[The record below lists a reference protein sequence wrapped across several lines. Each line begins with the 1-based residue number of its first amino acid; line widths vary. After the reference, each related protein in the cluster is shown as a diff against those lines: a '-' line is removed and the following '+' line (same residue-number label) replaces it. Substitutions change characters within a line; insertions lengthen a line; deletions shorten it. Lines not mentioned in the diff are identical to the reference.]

1 MARGSI
7 SACDTSANFSASYQ
21 ARRTGFMY
29 KEVYVPVDNSDYSNQ
44 ACVIGVDVAR
54 HFGGRVAGC
63 HAYAA
68 KMHDVRFRQMESGL
82 PEEFRDEDEMKRQ
95 RKIHDQ
101 LITKGLEIIT
111 DSYIDVL
118 EPLCEKYDVELVRR
132 SLEGKNFKVI
142 VEDVNSGDYDLVVM
156 GAMGMAAVKDT
167 VLGTVTERVVRRL
180 EKADTLIVKDL
191 DRDPFEH
198 IVVAVD
204 GSAKSLGGLKRA
216 IELAREFDGTVE
228 GISVF
233 DPYFHYAMFHS
244 IAGVLSTKAQKVFR
258 FKEQEKLH
266 EEIIDSGL
274 AKIYTAH
281 LEVAKKIAE
290 DEGVELKTTLLA
302 GKPFEQTF
310 KYVKE
315 VNPTLVVMGR
325 IGYHSDEEM
334 DIGGNT
340 ENMMRYLPTNV
351 LVGNYEYQA
360 PDLYTAE
367 EHMTW
372 TKEAL
377 ERMDRV
383 PGFVVGM
390 ATGAILRYAIEKG
403 YTVITASVID
413 EVIMSILPPGAMES
427 MRAIGDQMRAAEAQ
441 GEDKPIDSLF
451 KDFDE
456 RTADKANGTAN
467 GNGNGH
473 VTKEEIF
480 EAGAGGFGKSED
492 QGDVE
497 GVSTDVQEEI
507 KRVAQ
512 GRDRFECDVCRYV
525 AKGKPARCPVCGS
538 GPTHFHPVDA
548 EIATAGVN
556 EALNISEV
564 YDGRELHWTED
575 AKTFLDA
582 LEEWQEK
589 RRVRARVEKSALKK
603 GYTTIT
609 REYAEQQYRE
619 ETGREAPIVET
630 VEAPKAGGCPVSTAK
645 MKVQETTGGTCAID
659 HSAFQKVGAKVPE
672 GGSKE
677 FTWTD
682 DAISRLERAPKGFM
696 RNISRN
702 MTEKLAR
709 ERGVHH
715 IDLALV
721 EDSLTGSRT
730 TMEDVITGKV
740 SIADLARETGQSIEA
755 ENGEAPH
762 PPLTVTMVCTVC
774 NEEMEG
780 IQPPD
785 ECPVC
790 GAPGEDFVAREL

>member
-1 MARGSI
+1 
-7 SACDTSANFSASYQ
+7 
-21 ARRTGFMY
+21 MY

-54 HFGGRVAGC
+54 KFGGRVAGC

-142 VEDVNSGDYDLVVM
+142 VEDVNSGDYDLVVI

-191 DRDPFEH
+191 DRSPFEH

-216 IELAREFDGTVE
+216 IDLAREFGGTVE
-228 GISVF
+228 AISVF

-315 VNPTLVVMGR
+315 VNPTMVVMGR

-340 ENMMRYLPTNV
+340 ENMMRFLPTNV
-351 LVGNYEYQA
+351 LITNFEYQA

-367 EHMTW
+367 QHMTW

-390 ATGAILRYAIEKG
+390 ATGAVIRYAIEKG
-403 YTVITASVID
+403 YTVITTGVID
-413 EVIMSILPPGAMES
+413 EVIKNILPPGAMES
-427 MRAIGDQMRAAEAQ
+427 MRAIGDQIRAAEAM
-441 GEDKPIDSLF
+441 GEDQPIDSLF

-456 RTADKANGTAN
+456 RTKEANGHENGSAN
-467 GNGNGH
+467 GADQAA
-473 VTKEEIF
+473 KEEIF
-480 EAGAGGFGKSED
+480 EAGRGGFGKSED
-492 QGDVE
+492 QGDIE
-497 GVSTDVQEEI
+497 GVSADVQEEI
-507 KRVAQ
+507 RRSAQ
-512 GRDRFECDVCRYV
+512 GQDRFECDICRYV

-538 GPTHFHPVDA
+538 DPTHFHAVNA
-548 EIATAGVN
+548 GIATAD
-556 EALNISEV
+556 EAEGDLNLSEV
-564 YDGRELHWTED
+564 YDGRELHWTDD
-575 AKTFLDA
+575 AREFLDS

-609 REYAEQQYRE
+609 REYVEQQYRE
-619 ETGREAPIVET
+619 ETGREAPEV
-630 VEAPKAGGCPVSTAK
+630 KGGGCPVSHAK
-645 MKVQETTGGTCAID
+645 QEVEKTSGGECPID
-659 HSAFQKVGAKVPE
+659 HSAFKQAGAMVPE

-677 FTWTD
+677 FTWTG
-682 DAISRLERAPKGFM
+682 DAIERLNRAPRGFM

-709 ERGVHH
+709 ERGTAH

-721 EDSLTGSRT
+721 EDSLAGARD
-730 TMEDVITGKV
+730 TMEDVITGRI
-740 SIADLARETGQSIEA
+740 SISDLARDTGEKIEA
-755 ENGEAPH
+755 ENGEVPH
-762 PPLTVTMVCTVC
+762 PPMSVTMVCTVC
-774 NEEMEG
+774 GEELQG
-780 IQPPD
+780 VAPPD

-790 GAPGEDFVAREL
+790 GAPPEDFEAR

>member
-1 MARGSI
+1 
-7 SACDTSANFSASYQ
+7 
-21 ARRTGFMY
+21 MY
-29 KEVYVPVDNSDYSNQ
+29 KEIYVPVDNSDYSNQ
-44 ACVIGVDVAR
+44 ACVIGVDIAR
-54 HFGGRVAGC
+54 QFGGRVAGC

-95 RKIHDQ
+95 RRIHDQ

-142 VEDVNSGDYDLVVM
+142 VEDVNEGPYDLVVI

-167 VLGTVTERVVRRL
+167 ILGTVTERVVRRL
-180 EKADTLIVKDL
+180 KRADTLIVKDL
-191 DRDPFEH
+191 DRHPFEH

-216 IELAREFDGTVE
+216 IDLAREFGGTVE
-228 GISVF
+228 AISVF

-281 LEVAKKIAE
+281 LEVAKKIAA

-302 GKPFEQTF
+302 GKPFEQTY

-315 VNPTLVVMGR
+315 VNPTCVVMGR
-325 IGYHSDEEM
+325 IGYHSDDEM

-340 ENMMRYLPTNV
+340 ENMMRFLPTNV

-456 RTADKANGTAN
+456 RTADKVNGNGAN
-467 GNGNGH
+467 GNGKSNGN

-492 QGDVE
+492 QGDVA
-497 GVSTDVQEEI
+497 GVSAEVQEEI

-556 EALNISEV
+556 EALNVSEV
-564 YDGRELHWTED
+564 YDGRELRWTDD

-619 ETGREAPIVET
+619 ETGREAPVVET
-630 VEAPKAGGCPVSTAK
+630 AEAPKAGGCPVSTAK
-645 MKVQETTGGTCAID
+645 MKVQETTGGACPID

-677 FTWTD
+677 FAWTD
-682 DAISRLERAPKGFM
+682 DAITRLERAPKGFM

-709 ERGVHH
+709 ERGVRH

-721 EDSLTGSRT
+721 EDSLTGART

-740 SIADLARETGQSIEA
+740 SIADLARETGQKIEA

-762 PPLTVTMVCTVC
+762 PPLTVTMVCTTC
-774 NEEMEG
+774 GEELQG
-780 IQPPD
+780 VQPPE

-790 GAPGEDFVAREL
+790 GAPGEDFEAKEL

>member
-1 MARGSI
+1 
-7 SACDTSANFSASYQ
+7 
-21 ARRTGFMY
+21 MY

-54 HFGGRVAGC
+54 QFGGRVAGC

-142 VEDVNSGDYDLVVM
+142 VEDVNENDFDLVVI

-180 EKADTLIVKDL
+180 TKADTLIVKDL
-191 DRDPFEH
+191 DRSPFEH

-216 IELAREFDGTVE
+216 IELAREFGGTVE
-228 GISVF
+228 AISVF

-244 IAGVLSTKAQKVFR
+244 IAGVLSSKAQKVFR

-281 LEVAKKIAE
+281 LEIAKKIAA
-290 DEGVELKTTLLA
+290 DEGVDLKTTLLA
-302 GKPFEQTF
+302 GKPFEQTL
-310 KYVKE
+310 KYVNE

-325 IGYHSDEEM
+325 IGYHSDDEM

-377 ERMDRV
+377 ERMDRI

-403 YTVITASVID
+403 YTVITAGVID
-413 EVIMSILPPGAMES
+413 EVIKSILPPGAMES
-427 MRAIGDQMRAAEAQ
+427 MRAIGDQMREAEAM

-456 RTADKANGTAN
+456 RTADKANGANGNGANGAANSKTN

-492 QGDVE
+492 QGDIE
-497 GVSTDVQEEI
+497 GVSADVQDEI
-507 KRVAQ
+507 RRVAQ
-512 GRDRFECDVCRYV
+512 GHDRFECDVCRYV

-538 GPTHFHPVDA
+538 GPTHFHAVDA
-548 EIATAGVN
+548 GITQADASEGD
-556 EALNISEV
+556 LNLAQV
-564 YDGRELHWTED
+564 YDGRELHWTDD
-575 AKTFLDA
+575 AKALLDS

-609 REYAEQQYRE
+609 REYVEQQYRE
-619 ETGREAPIVET
+619 ETGREAPE
-630 VEAPKAGGCPVSTAK
+630 VEAPKAGGCPVSHAK
-645 MKVQETTGGTCAID
+645 QQVQETTGGKCPID
-659 HSAFQKVGAKVPE
+659 HGAFQKAGGLVPE
-672 GGSKE
+672 GGSRE
-677 FTWTD
+677 FAWTE
-682 DAISRLERAPKGFM
+682 DAIGRLERAPKGFM

-709 ERGVHH
+709 ERGVTR
-715 IDLALV
+715 IDLPLV
-721 EDSLTGSRT
+721 EDSLSGART

-740 SIADLARETGQSIEA
+740 SIADLARDTGEKIEA
-755 ENGEAPH
+755 EDGKVPH
-762 PPLTVTMVCTVC
+762 PPMTVTMVCAVC
-774 NEEMEG
+774 GEEMEG
-780 IQPPD
+780 IQPPE

-790 GAPGEDFVAREL
+790 GAPGEDFEVKEL

>member
-1 MARGSI
+1 
-7 SACDTSANFSASYQ
+7 
-21 ARRTGFMY
+21 MY

-44 ACVIGVDVAR
+44 ACVIGVDIAR
-54 HFGGRVAGC
+54 QFGGRVAGC

-142 VEDVNSGDYDLVVM
+142 VEDVNENDFDLVVI

-180 EKADTLIVKDL
+180 TKADTLIVKDL
-191 DRDPFEH
+191 DRSPFEH

-216 IELAREFDGTVE
+216 IELAREFGGEVE
-228 GISVF
+228 AISVF

-244 IAGVLSTKAQKVFR
+244 IAGVLSSKAQKVFR

-281 LEVAKKIAE
+281 LEIAKKIAA

-302 GKPFEQTF
+302 GKPFEQTL
-310 KYVKE
+310 KYVNE

-325 IGYHSDEEM
+325 IGYHSDDEM

-340 ENMMRYLPTNV
+340 ENMMRYLPANV
-351 LVGNYEYQA
+351 LITNYEYQA
-360 PDLYTAE
+360 PDILTAE

-377 ERMDRV
+377 ERLDRI

-390 ATGAILRYAIEKG
+390 ATGAIIRYAIERG
-403 YTVITASVID
+403 YTVITTGVID
-413 EVIMSILPPGAMES
+413 EVIKNILPPGAMES
-427 MRAIGDQMRAAEAQ
+427 MRAIGDQMRAAEAM

-456 RTADKANGTAN
+456 RTADKAKAN
-467 GNGNGH
+467 GNSSANGKANGDGNGH

-480 EAGAGGFGKSED
+480 EAGRGGFGKSED

-497 GVSTDVQEEI
+497 GVSAEVQEEI
-507 KRVAQ
+507 RRSAQ
-512 GRDRFECDVCRYV
+512 GKDRFECDVCRYV

-538 GPTHFHPVDA
+538 GPTHFYPVDA
-548 EIATAGVN
+548 EIATTNADEN
-556 EALNISEV
+556 LNLSEV
-564 YDGRELHWTED
+564 YDGRELHWTDE
-575 AKTFLDA
+575 AKALLES

-589 RRVRARVEKSALKK
+589 RRVKARVEKSALKK

-609 REYAEQQYRE
+609 REYVEQQYRE
-619 ETGREAPIVET
+619 ETGRKAPEV
-630 VEAPKAGGCPVSTAK
+630 KSGGCPVSHAK
-645 MKVQETTGGTCAID
+645 QQVQETTGGKCPID
-659 HSAFQKVGAKVPE
+659 HSSFQKAGNLVPE

-677 FTWTD
+677 FTWTEE
-682 DAISRLERAPKGFM
+682 AIERLERAPKGFM

-709 ERGVHH
+709 ERGVTH
-715 IDLALV
+715 IDLPLV
-721 EDSLTGSRT
+721 EDSLSGARN

-740 SIADLARETGQSIEA
+740 SIADLARDTGEKIEP
-755 ENGEAPH
+755 ENGEVPH
-762 PPLTVTMVCTVC
+762 PPMTVTMVCTVC
-774 NEEMEG
+774 NEEMQG

-790 GAPGEDFVAREL
+790 GAPGEDFEAREL

>member
-1 MARGSI
+1 
-7 SACDTSANFSASYQ
+7 
-21 ARRTGFMY
+21 MY

-44 ACVIGVDVAR
+44 ACVIGVDIAR

-142 VEDVNSGDYDLVVM
+142 VEDVNENDFDLVVI

-180 EKADTLIVKDL
+180 TKADTLIVKDL
-191 DRDPFEH
+191 DRSPFEH

-216 IELAREFDGTVE
+216 IELAREFGGTVE
-228 GISVF
+228 AISVF

-244 IAGVLSTKAQKVFR
+244 IAGVLSSKAQKVFR

-281 LEVAKKIAE
+281 LEIAKKIAA
-290 DEGVELKTTLLA
+290 DEGVDLKTTLLA
-302 GKPFEQTF
+302 GKPFEQTL
-310 KYVKE
+310 KYVNE

-403 YTVITASVID
+403 YTVITAGVID

-427 MRAIGDQMRAAEAQ
+427 MRAIGDQMREAEAM

-456 RTADKANGTAN
+456 RTADKANANGANGNGANGKANGKAN
-467 GNGNGH
+467 GNGNGN

-480 EAGAGGFGKSED
+480 EAGAGGFGQSED

-497 GVSTDVQEEI
+497 GVSAEVQDEI
-507 KRVAQ
+507 RRAAQ

-525 AKGKPARCPVCGS
+525 AKGKPARCPVCAS

-548 EIATAGVN
+548 EITQADASEGD
-556 EALNISEV
+556 LNLSEV
-564 YDGRELHWTED
+564 YDGRELHWTDE
-575 AKTFLDA
+575 AKTFLEG
-582 LEEWQEK
+582 LEEWQEQ

-609 REYAEQQYRE
+609 REYVEQQYRE
-619 ETGREAPIVET
+619 ETGREAPEV
-630 VEAPKAGGCPVSTAK
+630 KSGGCPVSQAK
-645 MKVQETTGGTCAID
+645 QQVEKTTGGKCPID
-659 HSAFQKVGAKVPE
+659 HSSFHKASGLVPE

-677 FTWTD
+677 FTWTGE
-682 DAISRLERAPKGFM
+682 AIERLERAPKGFM

-709 ERGVHH
+709 ERGVSH
-715 IDLALV
+715 IDLPLV
-721 EDSLTGSRT
+721 EDSLSGART

-740 SIADLARETGQSIEA
+740 SIADLARDTGEKIEA
-755 ENGEAPH
+755 ENGEVPH
-762 PPLTVTMVCTVC
+762 PPMTVTMVCTVC
-774 NEEMEG
+774 REEMEG
-780 IQPPD
+780 IQPPE

-790 GAPGEDFVAREL
+790 GAPGEDFEAKEL

>member
-1 MARGSI
+1 
-7 SACDTSANFSASYQ
+7 
-21 ARRTGFMY
+21 MY

-54 HFGGRVAGC
+54 TFGGRVAGC

-142 VEDVNSGDYDLVVM
+142 VEDVNAGDYDLVVM

-180 EKADTLIVKDL
+180 TKADTLIVKDL
-191 DRDPFEH
+191 DRSPFEH

-216 IELAREFDGTVE
+216 IELAREFGGTVE
-228 GISVF
+228 AISVF

-281 LEVAKKIAE
+281 LEVAKQIAE

-315 VNPTLVVMGR
+315 VNPTMVVMGR
-325 IGYHSDEEM
+325 IGYHSDDEM
-334 DIGGNT
+334 DVGGNT

-351 LVGNYEYQA
+351 LITNFEYQA

-367 EHMTW
+367 QHMTW

-377 ERMDRV
+377 ERLDRI

-390 ATGAILRYAIEKG
+390 ATGAIIRYAIEKG
-403 YTVITASVID
+403 YTVITTGVID
-413 EVIMSILPPGAMES
+413 EVIKNILPPGAMES
-427 MRAIGDQMRAAEAQ
+427 MRAIGDQMRAAENM
-441 GEDKPIDSLF
+441 GEDAPIESLF

-456 RTADKANGTAN
+456 RTQGSNGAN
-467 GNGNGH
+467 GNGHKNGS
-473 VTKEEIF
+473 TNGDDAAAKEEIF
-480 EAGAGGFGKSED
+480 EAGRGGFGKSED

-497 GVSTDVQEEI
+497 GISEEVQEEI
-507 KRVAQ
+507 RRSAQ
-512 GRDRFECDVCRYV
+512 GLDRFECDVCRYV

-538 GPTHFHPVDA
+538 GPTHFHAVDR
-548 EIATAGVN
+548 EITQADASEGD
-556 EALNISEV
+556 LNLAQV
-564 YDGRELHWTED
+564 YDGRELHWTDD
-575 AKTFLDA
+575 AKAFLDS

-609 REYAEQQYRE
+609 REYVEQQYRE
-619 ETGREAPIVET
+619 ETGREAPEVSS
-630 VEAPKAGGCPVSTAK
+630 GGCPVSHARE
-645 MKVQETTGGTCAID
+645 KVEEASGGKCPID
-659 HSAFQKVGAKVPE
+659 HSAFQKAGELVPE

-677 FTWTD
+677 FTWTQE
-682 DAISRLERAPKGFM
+682 AIDRLERAPKGFM

-709 ERGVHH
+709 ERGTTH
-715 IDLALV
+715 IDLPLV
-721 EDSLTGSRT
+721 EDSLSGARD
-730 TMEDVITGKV
+730 TMEDVITGKI
-740 SIADLARETGQSIEA
+740 SIADLARDTGEKVEA
-755 ENGEAPH
+755 GESGEAPH
-762 PPLTVTMVCTVC
+762 PPMTVTMVCTVC
-774 NEEMEG
+774 GEELQG
-780 IQPPD
+780 VQPPD

-790 GAPGEDFVAREL
+790 GAPPEDFEVKEL

>member
-1 MARGSI
+1 
-7 SACDTSANFSASYQ
+7 
-21 ARRTGFMY
+21 MY
-29 KEVYVPVDNSDYSNQ
+29 REIYVPVDNSDYSNQ

-54 HFGGRVAGC
+54 QFGGRVAGC

-142 VEDVNSGDYDLVVM
+142 VEDVNANDFDLVVI

-180 EKADTLIVKDL
+180 ERADTLIVKDL
-191 DRDPFEH
+191 DRSPFEH

-216 IELAREFDGTVE
+216 IELAREFGGTVE
-228 GISVF
+228 AISVF

-281 LEVAKKIAE
+281 LEIAKKIAE

-302 GKPFEQTF
+302 GKPFEQTY
-310 KYVKE
+310 KYVNE
-315 VNPTLVVMGR
+315 VNPTMVVMGR
-325 IGYHSDEEM
+325 IGYHSDDEM

-340 ENMMRYLPTNV
+340 ENMMRFLPTNV
-351 LVGNYEYQA
+351 LITNYEYQA

-377 ERMDRV
+377 ERLDRI

-390 ATGAILRYAIEKG
+390 ATGAIVRYAIEKG
-403 YTVITASVID
+403 YTVITTGVID
-413 EVIMSILPPGAMES
+413 EVIKSILPPGAMES
-427 MRAIGDQMRAAEAQ
+427 MRAIGDQMRAAEAM

-456 RTADKANGTAN
+456 RTADKANGAN
-467 GNGNGH
+467 GNGTNGH
-473 VTKEEIF
+473 ENGSPNGANGSDAAMKQEIF
-480 EAGAGGFGKSED
+480 ESGRGGFGQSED
-492 QGDVE
+492 QGDIE
-497 GVSTDVQEEI
+497 GVSAEVQDEI
-507 KRVAQ
+507 RRAAQ
-512 GRDRFECDVCRYV
+512 GQDRFECDVCRYV

-538 GPTHFHPVDA
+538 GPTHFHAVDA
-548 EIATAGVN
+548 EIATTAGDEN
-556 EALNISEV
+556 LNLSEV
-564 YDGRELHWTED
+564 YDGRELHWTDE
-575 AKTFLDA
+575 ATALLDS

-589 RRVRARVEKSALKK
+589 RRVKARVEKSALKK

-609 REYAEQQYRE
+609 RDYVAQQYRE
-619 ETGREAPIVET
+619 ETGREAPEV
-630 VEAPKAGGCPVSTAK
+630 KSGGCPVSHAK
-645 MKVQETTGGTCAID
+645 EQVQETSGATCPID
-659 HSAFQKVGAKVPE
+659 HSAFQKAGAQVPE
-672 GGSKE
+672 GGSRE

-682 DAISRLERAPKGFM
+682 DAIERLNRAPKGFM

-709 ERGVHH
+709 ERGTTR

-721 EDSLTGSRT
+721 EDSLTGART

-740 SIADLARETGQSIEA
+740 SIADLARDTGEKIEA
-755 ENGEAPH
+755 EDGEAPH
-762 PPLTVTMVCTVC
+762 PPMTVTMVCTTC
-774 NEEMEG
+774 GEEMEG
-780 IQPPD
+780 VQPPE

-790 GAPGEDFVAREL
+790 GAPGEDFEQK

>member
-1 MARGSI
+1 
-7 SACDTSANFSASYQ
+7 
-21 ARRTGFMY
+21 MY

-44 ACVIGVDVAR
+44 ACVIGVDIAR
-54 HFGGRVAGC
+54 QFGGRVAGC

-142 VEDVNSGDYDLVVM
+142 VEDVNENDFDLVVI

-180 EKADTLIVKDL
+180 TKADTLIVKDL
-191 DRDPFEH
+191 DRSPFEH

-216 IELAREFDGTVE
+216 IELAREFGGTVE
-228 GISVF
+228 AISVF

-244 IAGVLSTKAQKVFR
+244 IAGVLSSKAQKVFR

-281 LEVAKKIAE
+281 LEIAKKIAA
-290 DEGVELKTTLLA
+290 DEGIELKTTLLA
-302 GKPFEQTF
+302 GKPFEQTM
-310 KYVKE
+310 KYVNE

-377 ERMDRV
+377 ERMDRI

-403 YTVITASVID
+403 YTVITAGVID

-427 MRAIGDQMRAAEAQ
+427 MRAIGDQMREAEAM

-456 RTADKANGTAN
+456 RTADKANVNGANGHETNGKAN

-480 EAGAGGFGKSED
+480 EAGAGGFGQSED

-497 GVSTDVQEEI
+497 GVSAEVQDEI
-507 KRVAQ
+507 RRAAQ

-525 AKGKPARCPVCGS
+525 AKGKPARCPVCAS

-548 EIATAGVN
+548 EITQADASEGNLT
-556 EALNISEV
+556 LSEV
-564 YDGRELHWTED
+564 YDGRELHWTDE
-575 AKTFLDA
+575 AKTFLDS
-582 LEEWQEK
+582 LEEWQEQ

-609 REYAEQQYRE
+609 REYVEQQYRE
-619 ETGREAPIVET
+619 ETGREAPKG
-630 VEAPKAGGCPVSTAK
+630 AGGGCPVSHAK
-645 MKVQETTGGTCAID
+645 QQVEQTSGGKCPID
-659 HSAFQKVGAKVPE
+659 HSAFQKAGALVPE

-677 FTWTD
+677 FAWTQE
-682 DAISRLERAPKGFM
+682 AIDRLERAPKGFM

-709 ERGVHH
+709 ERGVTY
-715 IDLALV
+715 IDLPLV
-721 EDSLTGSRT
+721 EDSLSGART

-740 SIADLARETGQSIEA
+740 SIADLARDTGEKIEA
-755 ENGEAPH
+755 EDGEVPH
-762 PPLTVTMVCTVC
+762 PPMTVTMVCTVC
-774 NEEMEG
+774 REEMEG

-785 ECPVC
+785 DCPVC
-790 GAPGEDFVAREL
+790 GAPGEDFEVKEL

>member
-1 MARGSI
+1 
-7 SACDTSANFSASYQ
+7 
-21 ARRTGFMY
+21 MY
-29 KEVYVPVDNSDYSNQ
+29 KEIYVPVDNSDYSNQ

-54 HFGGRVAGC
+54 QFGGRVAGC

-82 PEEFRDEDEMKRQ
+82 PEEFRDEDEMQRQ

-142 VEDVNSGDYDLVVM
+142 VEDVNDGDYDLVVI

-180 EKADTLIVKDL
+180 TKADTLIVKDL
-191 DRDPFEH
+191 DRSPFEH

-204 GSAKSLGGLKRA
+204 GSPKSLGGLKKA
-216 IELAREFDGTVE
+216 IELAREFGGTVE
-228 GISVF
+228 AISVF

-244 IAGVLSTKAQKVFR
+244 IAGVLSSKAQKVFR

-281 LEVAKKIAE
+281 LEIAKKIAA

-302 GKPFEQTF
+302 GKPFEQTM
-310 KYVKE
+310 KYVNE

-325 IGYHSDEEM
+325 IGYHSDDEM
-334 DIGGNT
+334 DVGGNT
-340 ENMMRYLPTNV
+340 ENMMRFLPTNV
-351 LVGNYEYQA
+351 LIGNYEYQA

-372 TKEAL
+372 TNEAL
-377 ERMDRV
+377 ERLDRI

-390 ATGAILRYAIEKG
+390 ATGAIIRYAVEKG
-403 YTVITASVID
+403 YTVITSGVID
-413 EVIMSILPPGAMES
+413 EVIKSILPPGAMES
-427 MRAIGDQMRAAEAQ
+427 MRAIGDQMREAEAQ

-456 RTADKANGTAN
+456 RTADKIKANGNGANGNGHKNGSAN
-467 GNGNGH
+467 GNGNADAAA
-473 VTKEEIF
+473 KQEIF
-480 EAGAGGFGKSED
+480 ESGRGGFGQSED
-492 QGDVE
+492 QGDIE
-497 GVSTDVQEEI
+497 GVSSEVQEEI
-507 KRVAQ
+507 HRAAQ
-512 GRDRFECDVCRYV
+512 GQDRFECDVCRYV
-525 AKGKPARCPVCGS
+525 AKGKPAKCPVCGS
-538 GPTHFHPVDA
+538 GPTHFHAVDA
-548 EIATAGVN
+548 EIATTAGDEN
-556 EALNISEV
+556 MNLSEV
-564 YDGRELHWTED
+564 YDGRELHWTDD
-575 AKTFLDA
+575 AQALLDS

-603 GYTTIT
+603 GYSTIT
-609 REYAEQQYRE
+609 REYVEQQYRE
-619 ETGREAPIVET
+619 ETGREAPEV
-630 VEAPKAGGCPVSTAK
+630 KSGGGCPVSHAK
-645 MKVQETTGGTCAID
+645 EKVQETTGATCPID
-659 HSAFQKVGAKVPE
+659 HSAFQKAGEQVQVPE
-672 GGSKE
+672 GGSKD

-682 DAISRLERAPKGFM
+682 DAIARLERAPKGFM

-709 ERGVHH
+709 ERGVKE
-715 IDLALV
+715 IGLPLV
-721 EDSLTGSRT
+721 EDSLSGART

-740 SIADLARETGQSIEA
+740 SIADLAKDTGESIEA
-755 ENGEAPH
+755 EDGEAPH
-762 PPLTVTMVCTVC
+762 PPMTVTMVCTVC
-774 NEEMEG
+774 NGEMEG
-780 IQPPD
+780 IQPPE
-785 ECPVC
+785 ECPTC
-790 GAPGEDFVAREL
+790 GAPGEDFKAKEL

>member
-1 MARGSI
+1 
-7 SACDTSANFSASYQ
+7 
-21 ARRTGFMY
+21 MY

-111 DSYIDVL
+111 DSYIDIL

-142 VEDVNSGDYDLVVM
+142 VEDVNAGDYDLVVV

-180 EKADTLIVKDL
+180 KKADTLIVKDL
-191 DRDPFEH
+191 DRSPFEH

-216 IELAREFDGTVE
+216 IELAREFGGYVE
-228 GISVF
+228 AISVF

-281 LEVAKKIAE
+281 LEIAKKIAA

-310 KYVKE
+310 KYVRE
-315 VNPTLVVMGR
+315 VDPTLVVMGR
-325 IGYHSDEEM
+325 IGYHSDDEM

-340 ENMMRYLPTNV
+340 ENMMRYLPANI
-351 LVGNYEYQA
+351 LVTNYEYQA

-367 EHMTW
+367 KHMTW
-372 TKEAL
+372 TREAL

-390 ATGAILRYAIEKG
+390 ATGAVLRYAIEKG
-403 YTVITASVID
+403 YTVITAGVID
-413 EVIMSILPPGAMES
+413 EVIMNILPPGAMES
-427 MRAIGDQMRAAEAQ
+427 MRAIGDQIREAEAM
-441 GEDKPIDSLF
+441 GEDAPIDSLF
-451 KDFDE
+451 QDFDE
-456 RTADKANGTAN
+456 RTQSRAAGSTTNGRET
-467 GNGNGH
+467 NGNGH
-473 VTKEEIF
+473 AAKEEIF
-480 EAGAGGFGKSED
+480 ESGAGGFGQSED
-492 QGDVE
+492 QGDIE
-497 GVSTDVQEEI
+497 GVSAEVQEEI
-507 KRVAQ
+507 RRAAQ
-512 GRDRFECDVCRYV
+512 GQDRFECEQCRYI

-548 EIATAGVN
+548 EITQADTSEGD
-556 EALNISEV
+556 LNLSEV
-564 YDGRELHWTED
+564 YDGRELHWTDE
-575 AKTFLDA
+575 AKALLDA
-582 LEEWQEK
+582 LPEWREK

-603 GYTTIT
+603 GYTTVT
-609 REYAEQQYRE
+609 REYVEQQYRE
-619 ETGREAPIVET
+619 ETGQ
-630 VEAPKAGGCPVSTAK
+630 EAPKVTGGGCPVSHAK
-645 MKVQETTGGTCAID
+645 QQVQETTGGKCPID
-659 HSAFQKVGAKVPE
+659 HASFQKAGSLVPE
-672 GGSKE
+672 GGSRE
-677 FTWTD
+677 FAWTE
-682 DAISRLERAPKGFM
+682 DAIARLERAPKGFM

-709 ERGVHH
+709 ERGVAH

-721 EDSLTGSRT
+721 EDSLSGARN
-730 TMEDVITGKV
+730 TMEDVITGRI
-740 SIADLARETGQSIEA
+740 SIAELARDTGEKIEA
-755 ENGEAPH
+755 ESGEAPH
-762 PPLTVTMVCTVC
+762 PPMTVTMVCTVC

-780 IQPPD
+780 VQPPS

-790 GAPGEDFVAREL
+790 GAPPEGFEVK

>member
-1 MARGSI
+1 
-7 SACDTSANFSASYQ
+7 
-21 ARRTGFMY
+21 MY
-29 KEVYVPVDNSDYSNQ
+29 KEIYVPVDNSDYSNQ

-54 HFGGRVAGC
+54 QFGGRVAGC

-142 VEDVNSGDYDLVVM
+142 VEDVNEGPYDLVVL

-167 VLGTVTERVVRRL
+167 ILGTVTERVVRRL
-180 EKADTLIVKDL
+180 KHADTLIVKDL
-191 DRDPFEH
+191 DRHPFEH

-216 IELAREFDGTVE
+216 IELAREFGGTVE
-228 GISVF
+228 AISVF

-244 IAGVLSTKAQKVFR
+244 IAGVLSSKAQKVFR

-281 LEVAKKIAE
+281 LEIARHIAE
-290 DEGVELKTTLLA
+290 EEGVELKTTLLA
-302 GKPFEQTF
+302 GKPFEQTM
-310 KYVKE
+310 KYVNE
-315 VNPTLVVMGR
+315 VQPTLVVMGR
-325 IGYHSDEEM
+325 IGYHSDDEM

-340 ENMMRYLPTNV
+340 ENMMRFLPTNV
-351 LVGNYEYQA
+351 LIGNYEYQA
-360 PDLYTAE
+360 PDILTAQ

-377 ERMDRV
+377 ERMDRI

-390 ATGAILRYAIEKG
+390 ATGAVIRYAIEKG
-403 YTVITASVID
+403 YTVITSGVID
-413 EVIMSILPPGAMES
+413 EVIKNILPPGAMES
-427 MRAIGDQMRAAEAQ
+427 MRAIGDQMREAEAQ

-456 RTADKANGTAN
+456 RTADREKAN
-467 GNGNGH
+467 GNGHKNGSANGDDAAA
-473 VTKEEIF
+473 KQEIF
-480 EAGAGGFGKSED
+480 DSGRGGFGRSED
-492 QGDVE
+492 QGDIE
-497 GVSTDVQEEI
+497 GVSAEVQEEI
-507 KRVAQ
+507 HRAAQ
-512 GRDRFECDVCRYV
+512 GHDRFECDVCRYV
-525 AKGKPARCPVCGS
+525 AKGKPAKCPVCGS
-538 GPTHFHPVDA
+538 GPNHFHAVDA
-548 EIATAGVN
+548 EIATAG
-556 EALNISEV
+556 EDDTFSTSEV
-564 YDGRELHWTED
+564 YDGRELHWTDD
-575 AKTFLDA
+575 AKTFLKA
-582 LEEWQEK
+582 LEEWQEQ
-589 RRVRARVEKSALKK
+589 RRVKARTEKSALRK
-603 GYTTIT
+603 GYSTIT
-609 REYAEQQYRE
+609 REYVEQQYSE
-619 ETGREAPIVET
+619 ETGREAPKV
-630 VEAPKAGGCPVSTAK
+630 KSGGCPVSHAK
-645 MKVQETTGGTCAID
+645 QQVQETGGKCPID
-659 HSAFQKVGAKVPE
+659 HSAFWKAGALVPE

-677 FTWTD
+677 FAWTQE
-682 DAISRLERAPKGFM
+682 AIDRLDRAPKGFM

-709 ERGVHH
+709 ERGTTQ

-721 EDSLTGSRT
+721 EDSLTGART

-740 SIADLARETGQSIEA
+740 SIAELAKDTGESIEA
-755 ENGEAPH
+755 DENGEAPH
-762 PPLTVTMVCTVC
+762 PPMTVTMVCGTC
-774 NEEMEG
+774 GEEMEG
-780 IQPPD
+780 VQPPE

-790 GAPGEDFVAREL
+790 GAPGEDFEAREL

>member
-1 MARGSI
+1 
-7 SACDTSANFSASYQ
+7 
-21 ARRTGFMY
+21 MY
-29 KEVYVPVDNSDYSNQ
+29 KEIYVPVDNSDYSNQ

-54 HFGGRVAGC
+54 QFGGRVAGC

-142 VEDVNSGDYDLVVM
+142 VEDVNANDFDLVVI

-180 EKADTLIVKDL
+180 ERADTLIVKDL
-191 DRDPFEH
+191 DRSPFEH

-216 IELAREFDGTVE
+216 IELAREFGGTVE
-228 GISVF
+228 AISVF

-281 LEVAKKIAE
+281 LEIAKKIAE

-302 GKPFEQTF
+302 GKPFEQTY
-310 KYVKE
+310 KYVNE
-315 VNPTLVVMGR
+315 VDPTMVVMGR
-325 IGYHSDEEM
+325 IGYHSDDEM

-340 ENMMRYLPTNV
+340 ENMMRFLPTNV
-351 LVGNYEYQA
+351 LITNYEYQA

-377 ERMDRV
+377 ERLDRI

-390 ATGAILRYAIEKG
+390 ATGAIIRYAIEKG
-403 YTVITASVID
+403 YTVITTGVID
-413 EVIMSILPPGAMES
+413 EVIKSILPPGAMES
-427 MRAIGDQMRAAEAQ
+427 MRAIGDQMREAEAM
-441 GEDKPIDSLF
+441 GEEKPIDSLF

-456 RTADKANGTAN
+456 RTADREQANGTN
-467 GNGNGH
+467 GNGTNGH
-473 VTKEEIF
+473 KNGVNGNDAAMKQEIF
-480 EAGAGGFGKSED
+480 EAGRGGFGKSED
-492 QGDVE
+492 QGDIE
-497 GVSTDVQEEI
+497 GVSADVQDEI
-507 KRVAQ
+507 RRVAQ
-512 GRDRFECDVCRYV
+512 GQDRFECDVCRYV
-525 AKGKPARCPVCGS
+525 ARGKPAKCPVCGS
-538 GPTHFHPVDA
+538 GPVHFHAVDA
-548 EIATAGVN
+548 EIATTSEDEN
-556 EALNISEV
+556 LNLSEV
-564 YDGRELHWTED
+564 YDGRELHWTDD
-575 AKTFLDA
+575 ATALLDS
-582 LEEWQEK
+582 LEEWQER
-589 RRVRARVEKSALKK
+589 RRVKARVEKSALKK

-609 REYAEQQYRE
+609 RDYVAQQYRE
-619 ETGREAPIVET
+619 ETGREAPEVKE
-630 VEAPKAGGCPVSTAK
+630 PKAGGCPVSHAK
-645 MKVQETTGGTCAID
+645 EQVQETSGATCPID
-659 HSAFQKVGAKVPE
+659 HGAFQKAGAQVPE

-677 FTWTD
+677 FTWTE
-682 DAISRLERAPKGFM
+682 DAIERLDRAPKGFM

-709 ERGVHH
+709 ERGTTH

-721 EDSLTGSRT
+721 EDSLTGART

-740 SIADLARETGQSIEA
+740 SIADLARDTGEKIEA
-755 ENGEAPH
+755 EDGEAPH
-762 PPLTVTMVCTVC
+762 PPMTVTMVCTTCGEDLQGV
-774 NEEMEG
+774 
-780 IQPPD
+780 QPPE

-790 GAPGEDFVAREL
+790 GAPGEDFEQK

>member
-1 MARGSI
+1 
-7 SACDTSANFSASYQ
+7 
-21 ARRTGFMY
+21 MY

-142 VEDVNSGDYDLVVM
+142 VEDVNSGDYDLVVI

-180 EKADTLIVKDL
+180 KKADSLIVKDL
-191 DRDPFEH
+191 DRSPFEH
-198 IVVAVD
+198 IVVTVD

-228 GISVF
+228 AISVF

-281 LEVAKKIAE
+281 LEVAKQIAE

-310 KYVKE
+310 KYVRE
-315 VNPTLVVMGR
+315 VDPTLVVMGR
-325 IGYHSDEEM
+325 IGYHSDDEM

-351 LVGNYEYQA
+351 LITNFEYQA

-367 EHMTW
+367 QHMTW

-390 ATGAILRYAIEKG
+390 ATGAVIRYAIEKG
-403 YTVITASVID
+403 YTVITTGVID
-413 EVIMSILPPGAMES
+413 EVIKNILPPGAMES
-427 MRAIGDQMRAAEAQ
+427 MRAIGDQMRAAEAM
-441 GEDKPIDSLF
+441 GEDAPIESLF

-456 RTADKANGTAN
+456 RTQETNENGSANGTYQAA
-467 GNGNGH
+467 
-473 VTKEEIF
+473 KEEIF
-480 EAGAGGFGKSED
+480 ESGAGGFGKSED
-492 QGDVE
+492 QGDIE
-497 GVSTDVQEEI
+497 GVSAEVQEEI
-507 KRVAQ
+507 HRSAQ
-512 GRDRFECDVCRYV
+512 GLDRFECDVCRYV
-525 AKGKPARCPVCGS
+525 ARGKPAKCPVCGA
-538 GPTHFHPVDA
+538 GPTHFHAVDA
-548 EIATAGVN
+548 EIATAD
-556 EALNISEV
+556 EAEGDLNLSQV
-564 YDGRELHWTED
+564 YDGRELHWTDD
-575 AKTFLDA
+575 AKAFLEL

-609 REYAEQQYRE
+609 REYVEQQYRE
-619 ETGREAPIVET
+619 ETGRDLRS
-630 VEAPKAGGCPVSTAK
+630 GCPVSHAK
-645 MKVQETTGGTCAID
+645 EKVEKISGGKCPID
-659 HSAFQKVGAKVPE
+659 HSAFQRAGNIVPE

-677 FTWTD
+677 FTWTE
-682 DAISRLERAPKGFM
+682 DAIERLNRAPKGFM

-702 MTEKLAR
+702 MTERLAR
-709 ERGVHH
+709 ERGTTH

-721 EDSLTGSRT
+721 EDSLTGARN

-740 SIADLARETGQSIEA
+740 SIADLARDTGEKIEA

-762 PPLTVTMVCTVC
+762 PPMTVTMVCTVC
-774 NEEMEG
+774 GEELEG
-780 IQPPD
+780 VQPPD

-790 GAPGEDFVAREL
+790 GAPPEDFEY

>member
-1 MARGSI
+1 
-7 SACDTSANFSASYQ
+7 
-21 ARRTGFMY
+21 MY
-29 KEVYVPVDNSDYSNQ
+29 KEIYVPVDNSDYSNQ

-54 HFGGRVAGC
+54 QFGGRVAGC

-142 VEDVNSGDYDLVVM
+142 VEDVNDNDFDLVVI

-180 EKADTLIVKDL
+180 TKADTLIVKDL
-191 DRDPFEH
+191 DRSPFEH

-216 IELAREFDGTVE
+216 IELAREFGGTVE
-228 GISVF
+228 AISVF

-244 IAGVLSTKAQKVFR
+244 IAGVLSSKAQKVFR

-281 LEVAKKIAE
+281 LEVAKKIAA

-302 GKPFEQTF
+302 GKPFEQTL
-310 KYVKE
+310 KYVNE

-325 IGYHSDEEM
+325 IGYHSDDEM

-360 PDLYTAE
+360 PDLYTAA

-377 ERMDRV
+377 VRMDRI
-383 PGFVVGM
+383 PGFVHGM

-403 YTVITASVID
+403 YTVITATVID
-413 EVIMSILPPGAMES
+413 EVIMTILPPGAMES
-427 MRAIGDQMRAAEAQ
+427 MRAIGDQMRAAEAA
-441 GEDKPIDSLF
+441 GEEKPIDSLF

-456 RTADKANGTAN
+456 RSADKAAEAN
-467 GNGNGH
+467 GNGTNGH
-473 VTKEEIF
+473 TEKDEILQN
-480 EAGAGGFGKSED
+480 GRGGFGRSED
-492 QGDVE
+492 EGDVV
-497 GVSTDVQEEI
+497 GVSEEVQAEI
-507 KRVAQ
+507 RRAAQ
-512 GRDRFECDVCRYV
+512 GKDRYECDVCRYV
-525 AKGKPARCPVCGS
+525 AKGMPARCPVCGS
-538 GPTHFHPVDA
+538 DPTHFYAVDA
-548 EIATAGVN
+548 EIATTGEGDN
-556 EALNISEV
+556 LNLSSV
-564 YDGRELHWTED
+564 YDGRELHWTDE
-575 AKTFLDA
+575 AKALLDS
-582 LEEWQEK
+582 LDEWQEK

-603 GYTTIT
+603 GYSTIT
-609 REYAEQQYRE
+609 LEYVEQQYRD
-619 ETGREAPIVET
+619 ETGREAPKVTPPQEAA
-630 VEAPKAGGCPVSTAK
+630 EAPKASACPVSHVKQQVEA
-645 MKVQETTGGTCAID
+645 TTGAACPID
-659 HSAFQKVGAKVPE
+659 HSAFQKAGALVPE
-672 GGSKE
+672 GGSKD
-677 FTWTD
+677 FAWTQ
-682 DAISRLERAPKGFM
+682 DAIERLDRAPKGFM

-702 MTEKLAR
+702 MTENLAR
-709 ERGVHH
+709 ERGVKE
-715 IDLALV
+715 IDLTLV
-721 EDSLTGSRT
+721 EDSLSGART

-740 SIADLARETGQSIEA
+740 SIAELATNTGEKIEA
-755 ENGEAPH
+755 EDGEAPH
-762 PPLTVTMVCTVC
+762 PPMTVTMVCTVC
-774 NEEMEG
+774 NETMQG

-790 GAPGEDFVAREL
+790 GAPPEDFEAKDL

>member
-1 MARGSI
+1 
-7 SACDTSANFSASYQ
+7 
-21 ARRTGFMY
+21 MY

-54 HFGGRVAGC
+54 QFGGRVAGC

-142 VEDVNSGDYDLVVM
+142 VEDVNDGDYDLVVI

-167 VLGTVTERVVRRL
+167 VLGTVTERVVRRV
-180 EKADTLIVKDL
+180 EHADTLIVKDL
-191 DRDPFEH
+191 DRSPFEH

-216 IELAREFDGTVE
+216 IDLASEFGGTVE
-228 GISVF
+228 AISVF

-244 IAGVLSTKAQKVFR
+244 IAGVLSSKAQKVFR

-281 LEVAKKIAE
+281 LEIAKKIAS
-290 DEGVELKTTLLA
+290 DEGVDLKTTLLA
-302 GKPFEQTF
+302 GKPFEQTL
-310 KYVKE
+310 KYVNE
-315 VNPTLVVMGR
+315 ANPTLVVMGR
-325 IGYHSDEEM
+325 IGYHSDDEM

-340 ENMMRYLPTNV
+340 ENMMRYLSTNV
-351 LVGNYEYQA
+351 LVANYEFQA

-367 EHMTW
+367 EHITW
-372 TKEAL
+372 TQEAL

-390 ATGAILRYAIEKG
+390 ATGAVIRYAIEKG
-403 YTVITASVID
+403 YTVVTSTVID
-413 EVIMSILPPGAMES
+413 EVIESILPPGAMQS
-427 MRAIGDQMRAAEAQ
+427 MRAIGDQMREAEAM
-441 GEDKPIDSLF
+441 GEEKPIDSLF

-456 RTADKANGTAN
+456 RTETTNGSE
-467 GNGNGH
+467 NGNGH
-473 VTKEEIF
+473 ANGHVNGKANGDDAAAKQEIF
-480 EAGAGGFGKSED
+480 EAGRGGFGQSED
-492 QGDVE
+492 QGDIE
-497 GVSTDVQEEI
+497 GVSADVQDEI
-507 KRVAQ
+507 RRSAQ
-512 GRDRFECDVCRYV
+512 GKNRFECDVCRYV
-525 AKGKPARCPVCGS
+525 AKGKPAKCPVCGA
-538 GPTHFHPVDA
+538 GPNHFHAVDA
-548 EIATAGVN
+548 GIATTAEGEN
-556 EALNISEV
+556 LNLSEV
-564 YDGRELHWTED
+564 YDGRELHWTDD
-575 AKTFLDA
+575 ATALLES

-589 RRVRARVEKSALKK
+589 RRVKARVEKSALKK
-603 GYTTIT
+603 GYSTIT
-609 REYAEQQYRE
+609 REYVAQQYLE
-619 ETGREAPIVET
+619 ETGREALEVKP
-630 VEAPKAGGCPVSTAK
+630 ASAGGCPVSHAK
-645 MKVQETTGGTCAID
+645 QQVQETSGATCPID
-659 HSAFQKVGAKVPE
+659 HGAFQEAGAQVPE

-677 FTWTD
+677 FAWTQE
-682 DAISRLERAPKGFM
+682 AIDRLDRAPKGFM

-709 ERGVHH
+709 ERGTTH
-715 IDLALV
+715 IDLPLV
-721 EDSLTGSRT
+721 EDALTGART

-740 SIADLARETGQSIEA
+740 SIADLARDTGEKIEA
-755 ENGEAPH
+755 DEGEAPH
-762 PPLTVTMVCTVC
+762 PPMTVTMVCGTC
-774 NEEMEG
+774 GEELQG
-780 IQPPD
+780 VQPPE

-790 GAPGEDFVAREL
+790 GAPGEDFGAKEL

>member
-1 MARGSI
+1 
-7 SACDTSANFSASYQ
+7 
-21 ARRTGFMY
+21 MY

-54 HFGGRVAGC
+54 KFGGRVAGC

-142 VEDVNSGDYDLVVM
+142 AEDVNAGDYDLVVI

-167 VLGTVTERVVRRL
+167 VLGTVTERVTRRL
-180 EKADTLIVKDL
+180 TKADTLIVKDL
-191 DRDPFEH
+191 DRSPFEH

-204 GSAKSLGGLKRA
+204 GSAKSLGGLKHA
-216 IELAREFDGTVE
+216 IELAREFGGTVE
-228 GISVF
+228 AISVF

-244 IAGVLSTKAQKVFR
+244 IAGVLSSKAQKVFR

-281 LEVAKKIAE
+281 LEIAKKIAE
-290 DEGVELKTTLLA
+290 DEGVDLKTTLLA
-302 GKPFEQTF
+302 GKPFEQTM
-310 KYVKE
+310 KYVNE
-315 VNPTLVVMGR
+315 VEPTLVVMGR

-340 ENMMRYLPTNV
+340 ENMMRYLNTNV
-351 LVGNYEYQA
+351 LITNYEYQA
-360 PDLYTAE
+360 PDLYTAA

-377 ERMDRV
+377 TRMDRV

-403 YTVITASVID
+403 YTVITAGVID
-413 EVIMSILPPGAMES
+413 EVIMNILPPGAMES
-427 MRAIGDQMRAAEAQ
+427 MHAIGDQIREQEAAGEEA
-441 GEDKPIDSLF
+441 PIDALF
-451 KDFDE
+451 QDFDE
-456 RTADKANGTAN
+456 RTANKTNGTAN
-467 GNGNGH
+467 GKANGNGH
-473 VTKEEIF
+473 KTEKEALF
-480 EAGAGGFGKSED
+480 ETGAGGFGQSEY

-497 GVSTDVQEEI
+497 GISEEVSREI
-507 KRVAQ
+507 SRAAQ
-512 GRDRFECDVCRYV
+512 GQDRYECDVCRYV
-525 AKGKPARCPVCGS
+525 AKGMPARCPVCNS
-538 GPTHFHPVDA
+538 DPTHFHAVDA
-548 EIATAGVN
+548 EITSTDATDA
-556 EALNISEV
+556 ELNLSAV
-564 YDGRELHWTED
+564 YDGRELHWTGD
-575 AKTFLDA
+575 AQA
-582 LEEWQEK
+582 LLESLPEWQVQ
-589 RRVRARVEKSALKK
+589 RRVKARVEKSALKK

-609 REYAEQQYRE
+609 REYVEQQYRE
-619 ETGREAPIVET
+619 ETGQEAPEISSQPT
-630 VEAPKAGGCPVSTAK
+630 TAPMGNACPVSTVKAK
-645 MKVQETTGGTCAID
+645 VESTSGAKCPID
-659 HSAFQKVGAKVPE
+659 HSSFAKAGSKVPE

-677 FTWTD
+677 FAWTD
-682 DAISRLERAPKGFM
+682 DAITRLERAPKGFM

-702 MTEKLAR
+702 MTESLAR
-709 ERGVHH
+709 DRGTTS

-721 EDSLTGSRT
+721 EDSLSGART

-740 SIADLARETGQSIEA
+740 SIADLARNTGQSIEA
-755 ENGEAPH
+755 EDGEAPH
-762 PPLTVTMVCTVC
+762 PPMTVTMVCTTC
-774 NEEMEG
+774 GEELEG
-780 IQPPD
+780 VQPPE

-790 GAPGEDFVAREL
+790 GAPGEDFEAKEL

>member
-1 MARGSI
+1 
-7 SACDTSANFSASYQ
+7 
-21 ARRTGFMY
+21 MY
-29 KEVYVPVDNSDYSNQ
+29 KEIYVPVDNSDYSNQ

-54 HFGGRVAGC
+54 TFGGRVAGC

-142 VEDVNSGDYDLVVM
+142 VEDVNDNDFDLVVI

-180 EKADTLIVKDL
+180 TKADTLIVKDL
-191 DRDPFEH
+191 DRSPFEH

-216 IELAREFDGTVE
+216 IELAREFGGTVE
-228 GISVF
+228 AISVF

-244 IAGVLSTKAQKVFR
+244 IAGVLSSKAQKVFR

-302 GKPFEQTF
+302 GKPFEQTLRHANEVNPARAATGRSGGHVAERERVRPKTALLAGHPF
-310 KYVKE
+310 EQTLKYVNE

-325 IGYHSDEEM
+325 IGYHSDDEM

-372 TKEAL
+372 TDEAL
-377 ERMDRV
+377 QRLDRI

-390 ATGAILRYAIEKG
+390 ATGAIIRYAIEKG
-403 YTVITASVID
+403 YTVITTGVID
-413 EVIMSILPPGAMES
+413 EVIKSILPPGAMES
-427 MRAIGDQMRAAEAQ
+427 MRAIGDQMREAEAM
-441 GEDKPIDSLF
+441 GEEKPIDSLF

-456 RTADKANGTAN
+456 RTADKANGNGANGYANGEANVHEN
-467 GNGNGH
+467 GNGEG
-473 VTKEEIF
+473 TKDEIL
-480 EAGAGGFGKSED
+480 EAGRGGRGAGG
-492 QGDVE
+492 
-497 GVSTDVQEEI
+497 
-507 KRVAQ
+507 
-512 GRDRFECDVCRYV
+512 
-525 AKGKPARCPVCGS
+525 
-538 GPTHFHPVDA
+538 
-548 EIATAGVN
+548 
-556 EALNISEV
+556 
-564 YDGRELHWTED
+564 
-575 AKTFLDA
+575 
-582 LEEWQEK
+582 
-589 RRVRARVEKSALKK
+589 RRR
-603 GYTTIT
+603 
-609 REYAEQQYRE
+609 Q
-619 ETGREAPIVET
+619 
-630 VEAPKAGGCPVSTAK
+630 
-645 MKVQETTGGTCAID
+645 
-659 HSAFQKVGAKVPE
+659 
-672 GGSKE
+672 
-677 FTWTD
+677 
-682 DAISRLERAPKGFM
+682 
-696 RNISRN
+696 
-702 MTEKLAR
+702 
-709 ERGVHH
+709 
-715 IDLALV
+715 
-721 EDSLTGSRT
+721 
-730 TMEDVITGKV
+730 
-740 SIADLARETGQSIEA
+740 
-755 ENGEAPH
+755 
-762 PPLTVTMVCTVC
+762 
-774 NEEMEG
+774 
-780 IQPPD
+780 
-785 ECPVC
+785 
-790 GAPGEDFVAREL
+790 

>member
-1 MARGSI
+1 
-7 SACDTSANFSASYQ
+7 
-21 ARRTGFMY
+21 MY
-29 KEVYVPVDNSDYSNQ
+29 KEIYVPVDNSDYSNQ

-54 HFGGRVAGC
+54 TFGGRVAGC

-142 VEDVNSGDYDLVVM
+142 VEDVNENDYDLVVI

-167 VLGTVTERVVRRL
+167 VLGTVTERIVRRL
-180 EKADTLIVKDL
+180 NKADTLIVKDL
-191 DRDPFEH
+191 DRNPFEH

-216 IELAREFDGTVE
+216 IELARAFGGTVE
-228 GISVF
+228 AISVF

-244 IAGVLSTKAQKVFR
+244 IAGVLSSKAQKVFR

-281 LEVAKKIAE
+281 LEVAKKIAA

-302 GKPFEQTF
+302 GKPFEQTM
-310 KYVKE
+310 KYVNE
-315 VNPTLVVMGR
+315 VEPTLVVMGR
-325 IGYHSDEEM
+325 IGYHSDDEM

-360 PDLYTAE
+360 PDLYTAA

-403 YTVITASVID
+403 YTVITATVID
-413 EVIMSILPPGAMES
+413 EVIMTILPPGAMES
-427 MRAIGDQMRAAEAQ
+427 MRAIGDQMREAEAM

-456 RTADKANGTAN
+456 RTADAAKSNGTNGSVSGNGHKAN

-480 EAGAGGFGKSED
+480 EAGAGGFGQSED

-497 GVSTDVQEEI
+497 GVSADVQDEI
-507 KRVAQ
+507 RRAAQ
-512 GRDRFECDVCRYV
+512 GRDRYECDVCRYV
-525 AKGKPARCPVCGS
+525 AKGMPAKCPVCGS
-538 GPTHFHPVDA
+538 DPTHFHAVDA
-548 EIATAGVN
+548 EITQADVSEGD
-556 EALNISEV
+556 LNLSEV
-564 YDGRELHWTED
+564 YDGRELHWTDE
-575 AKTFLDA
+575 AKALLDK
-582 LEEWQEK
+582 LDEWQEQ
-589 RRVRARVEKSALKK
+589 RRVKARVEKSALKK

-609 REYAEQQYRE
+609 LEYVEQQYRE
-619 ETGREAPIVET
+619 ETGREAPKVT
-630 VEAPKAGGCPVSTAK
+630 GGGCPVSHAK
-645 MKVQETTGGTCAID
+645 QQVEKTTGAKCPID
-659 HSAFQKVGAKVPE
+659 RSAFREADVLVPE
-672 GGSKE
+672 GGSKD
-677 FTWTD
+677 FAWTPE
-682 DAISRLERAPKGFM
+682 AIERLERAPKGFM

-702 MTEKLAR
+702 MTENRAR
-709 ERGVHH
+709 ERGVTD

-721 EDSLTGSRT
+721 EDSLSGART

-740 SIADLARETGQSIEA
+740 SIADLARNTGEKIEA
-755 ENGEAPH
+755 ENGEVPH
-762 PPLTVTMVCTVC
+762 PPMTVTMICTVC
-774 NEEMEG
+774 HEEMQG
-780 IQPPD
+780 VQPPE

-790 GAPGEDFVAREL
+790 GAPPEDFEAKEL

>member
-1 MARGSI
+1 
-7 SACDTSANFSASYQ
+7 
-21 ARRTGFMY
+21 MY

-54 HFGGRVAGC
+54 KFGGRVAGC

-142 VEDVNSGDYDLVVM
+142 AEDVNAGDYDLVVI

-167 VLGTVTERVVRRL
+167 VLGTVTERVTRRL
-180 EKADTLIVKDL
+180 TKADTLIVKDL
-191 DRDPFEH
+191 DRNPFEH

-204 GSAKSLGGLKRA
+204 GSAKSLGGLKHA
-216 IELAREFDGTVE
+216 IELARTFGGTVE
-228 GISVF
+228 AISVF

-244 IAGVLSTKAQKVFR
+244 IAGVLSSKAQKVFR

-281 LEVAKKIAE
+281 LEIAKKIAE
-290 DEGVELKTTLLA
+290 DEGVDLKTTLLA
-302 GKPFEQTF
+302 GKPFEQTM
-310 KYVKE
+310 KYVNE
-315 VNPTLVVMGR
+315 VEPTLVVMGR

-340 ENMMRYLPTNV
+340 ENMMRYLNTNV
-351 LVGNYEYQA
+351 LVTNYEYQA
-360 PDLYTAE
+360 PDLYTAA

-377 ERMDRV
+377 TRMDRV

-403 YTVITASVID
+403 YTVITAGVID
-413 EVIMSILPPGAMES
+413 EVIMNILPPGAMES
-427 MRAIGDQMRAAEAQ
+427 MHAIGDQIREQEAAGEEA
-441 GEDKPIDSLF
+441 PIDALF
-451 KDFDE
+451 QDFDE
-456 RTADKANGTAN
+456 RTANKNKTNGANGKAN
-467 GNGNGH
+467 GNGSANGK
-473 VTKEEIF
+473 TEKEELF
-480 EAGAGGFGKSED
+480 ETGAGGFGQSEY

-497 GVSTDVQEEI
+497 GISEEVSREI
-507 KRVAQ
+507 SRAAQ
-512 GRDRFECDVCRYV
+512 GQDRYECDVCRYV
-525 AKGKPARCPVCGS
+525 AKGMPARCPVCNS
-538 GPTHFHPVDA
+538 GPTHFHAVDA
-548 EIATAGVN
+548 EITATDVPDA
-556 EALNISEV
+556 ELNRSAV
-564 YDGRELHWTED
+564 YDGRELHWTGD
-575 AKTFLDA
+575 AQALLDS
-582 LEEWQEK
+582 LEEWQVQ
-589 RRVRARVEKSALKK
+589 RRVKARVEKSALKK

-609 REYAEQQYRE
+609 REYVEQQYRE
-619 ETGREAPIVET
+619 ETGQEAPEISSQPT
-630 VEAPKAGGCPVSTAK
+630 TAPMGNACPVSTVKAK
-645 MKVQETTGGTCAID
+645 VESTSGAKCPID
-659 HSAFQKVGAKVPE
+659 HSSFAKVGAKVPE

-677 FTWTD
+677 FSWTD
-682 DAISRLERAPKGFM
+682 DAITRLERAPKGFM

-702 MTEKLAR
+702 MTESLAR
-709 ERGVHH
+709 ERGTTS

-721 EDSLTGSRT
+721 EDSLSGART

-740 SIADLARETGQSIEA
+740 SIAELARDTGQSIEA
-755 ENGEAPH
+755 EDGEAPH
-762 PPLTVTMVCTVC
+762 PPMTVTMVCTTC
-774 NEEMEG
+774 GEEMEG
-780 IQPPD
+780 VQPPE

-790 GAPGEDFVAREL
+790 GAPGEDFEAKEL

>member
-1 MARGSI
+1 
-7 SACDTSANFSASYQ
+7 
-21 ARRTGFMY
+21 MY
-29 KEVYVPVDNSDYSNQ
+29 KEIYVPVDNSDYSNQ

-54 HFGGRVAGC
+54 QFGGRVAGC

-82 PEEFRDEDEMKRQ
+82 PEEFRDEDEMQRQ

-142 VEDVNSGDYDLVVM
+142 VEDVNDGDYDLVVI
-156 GAMGMAAVKDT
+156 GAMGMAAVRDT

-191 DRDPFEH
+191 DRSPFEH

-204 GSAKSLGGLKRA
+204 GSPKSLGGLKRA
-216 IELAREFDGTVE
+216 IELAREFGGTVE
-228 GISVF
+228 AISVF

-244 IAGVLSTKAQKVFR
+244 IAGVLSSKAQKVFR

-302 GKPFEQTF
+302 GKPFEQTM
-310 KYVKE
+310 KYVNE

-325 IGYHSDEEM
+325 IGYHSDDEM

-340 ENMMRYLPTNV
+340 ENMMRYLNTNV

-372 TKEAL
+372 TDEAL
-377 ERMDRV
+377 ERLDRI

-390 ATGAILRYAIEKG
+390 ATGAIIRYAIERG
-403 YTVITASVID
+403 YTVVTSGVID
-413 EVIMSILPPGAMES
+413 EVVKSILPPGAMES
-427 MRAIGDQMRAAEAQ
+427 MRAIGDQMREAEAQ

-456 RTADKANGTAN
+456 RTADKAAANSNGHKNGSAN
-467 GNGNGH
+467 GNGNGSDAAA
-473 VTKEEIF
+473 KEEIF
-480 EAGAGGFGKSED
+480 ETGRGGFGQSED
-492 QGDVE
+492 QGDIE
-497 GVSTDVQEEI
+497 GVSADVQDEI
-507 KRVAQ
+507 HRAAQ
-512 GRDRFECDVCRYV
+512 GQDRFECDVCRYV
-525 AKGKPARCPVCGS
+525 AKGKPAKCPVCAS
-538 GPTHFHPVDA
+538 GPTHFHAVDA
-548 EIATAGVN
+548 EIATTEGDEN
-556 EALNISEV
+556 MNLSEV
-564 YDGRELHWTED
+564 YDGRELHWTDD
-575 AKTFLDA
+575 AQALLDS

-589 RRVRARVEKSALKK
+589 RRVKARVEKSALKK
-603 GYTTIT
+603 GYSTIT
-609 REYAEQQYRE
+609 REYVEQQYRE
-619 ETGREAPIVET
+619 ETGREAPEV
-630 VEAPKAGGCPVSTAK
+630 KSGGCPVSHAK
-645 MKVQETTGGTCAID
+645 EKVQETTGATCPID
-659 HSAFQKVGAKVPE
+659 HSAFQKAGEQVQVPE
-672 GGSKE
+672 GGNKE

-682 DAISRLERAPKGFM
+682 DAITRLERAPKGFM

-709 ERGVHH
+709 ERGVKE
-715 IDLALV
+715 IDLPLV
-721 EDSLTGSRT
+721 EDSLSGART

-740 SIADLARETGQSIEA
+740 SIADLAKDTGESIEA
-755 ENGEAPH
+755 DNGEAPH
-762 PPLTVTMVCTVC
+762 PPMTVTMVCTVC
-774 NEEMEG
+774 GEEMEG
-780 IQPPD
+780 VQPPE
-785 ECPVC
+785 ECPTC
-790 GAPGEDFVAREL
+790 GAPGEDFEAKEL

>member
-1 MARGSI
+1 
-7 SACDTSANFSASYQ
+7 
-21 ARRTGFMY
+21 MY

-54 HFGGRVAGC
+54 QFGGRVAGC

-142 VEDVNSGDYDLVVM
+142 VEDVNAGDYDLVVI

-167 VLGTVTERVVRRL
+167 ILGTVTERVVRRL
-180 EKADTLIVKDL
+180 TKADTLIVKDL
-191 DRDPFEH
+191 DRNPFEH

-216 IELAREFDGTVE
+216 IELAREFGGTVE
-228 GISVF
+228 AISVF

-281 LEVAKKIAE
+281 LEIAKKIAA

-302 GKPFEQTF
+302 GKPFEQTM
-310 KYVKE
+310 KYVNE

-325 IGYHSDEEM
+325 IGYHSDDEM

-351 LVGNYEYQA
+351 LVTNYEYQA

-372 TKEAL
+372 TNEAL
-377 ERMDRV
+377 ERMERV

-390 ATGAILRYAIEKG
+390 ATGAIVRYAIEKG
-403 YTVITASVID
+403 YTVITAGVID
-413 EVIMSILPPGAMES
+413 EVIKNILPPGAMES
-427 MRAIGDQMRAAEAQ
+427 MRAIGDQIREAEKM

-456 RTADKANGTAN
+456 RTQSQAANGHKANGKTNSGAEA
-467 GNGNGH
+467 
-473 VTKEEIF
+473 TKEEIF
-480 EAGAGGFGKSED
+480 ESGTGGFGKSED

-497 GVSTDVQEEI
+497 GVSEEVQGEI
-507 KRVAQ
+507 RRAAQ

-548 EIATAGVN
+548 GIAQA
-556 EALNISEV
+556 EASEGDLNLAQV
-564 YDGRELHWTED
+564 YDGRELHWTDD
-575 AKTFLDA
+575 AKAFLDS

-603 GYTTIT
+603 GYTTIS

-619 ETGREAPIVET
+619 ETGREAPEVRS
-630 VEAPKAGGCPVSTAK
+630 GGCPVDHAK
-645 MKVQETTGGTCAID
+645 MKVERETGAKCPID
-659 HSAFQKVGAKVPE
+659 HSAFKKAGAMVPE

-677 FTWTD
+677 FTWTE
-682 DAISRLERAPKGFM
+682 DAIARLERAPKGFM

-702 MTEKLAR
+702 MTENLAR
-709 ERGVHH
+709 ERAVTH

-721 EDSLTGSRT
+721 EDSLSGARN
-730 TMEDVITGKV
+730 TMEDVITGKI
-740 SIADLARETGQSIEA
+740 SIADLARDTGEKIEA
-755 ENGEAPH
+755 EDGEAPH
-762 PPLTVTMVCTVC
+762 PPMTVTMTCTVC
-774 NEEMEG
+774 GEEIEG
-780 IQPPD
+780 VQPPE

-790 GAPGEDFVAREL
+790 GAPPEDFEAKEL

>member
-1 MARGSI
+1 
-7 SACDTSANFSASYQ
+7 
-21 ARRTGFMY
+21 MY

-44 ACVIGVDVAR
+44 ACVIGVDIAR
-54 HFGGRVAGC
+54 QFGGRVAGC

-95 RKIHDQ
+95 RRIHDQ

-142 VEDVNSGDYDLVVM
+142 VEDVNEGPYDLVVI

-167 VLGTVTERVVRRL
+167 ILGTVTERVVRRL
-180 EKADTLIVKDL
+180 KHADTLIVKDL
-191 DRDPFEH
+191 DRHPFEH

-216 IELAREFDGTVE
+216 IDLAREFGGTVE
-228 GISVF
+228 AISVF

-281 LEVAKKIAE
+281 LEVAKKIAA

-302 GKPFEQTF
+302 GKPFEQTY

-325 IGYHSDEEM
+325 IGYHSDDEM

-441 GEDKPIDSLF
+441 GEEKPIDSLF

-456 RTADKANGTAN
+456 RTAEVTNGNGHKANGSN
-467 GNGNGH
+467 GNGNGN

-480 EAGAGGFGKSED
+480 EAGVGGFGKSED

-497 GVSTDVQEEI
+497 GVSAEVQEEI

-538 GPTHFHPVDA
+538 GPTHFHAVDA
-548 EIATAGVN
+548 EIATAGVD
-556 EALNISEV
+556 EALNVSEV
-564 YDGRELHWTED
+564 YDGRELHWTDD

-589 RRVRARVEKSALKK
+589 RRVKARVEKSALKK

-609 REYAEQQYRE
+609 REYVEQQYRE
-619 ETGREAPIVET
+619 ETGREAPVVET
-630 VEAPKAGGCPVSTAK
+630 AGAPKAGGCPVSHAK
-645 MKVQETTGGTCAID
+645 QQVQETTGGACPID

-677 FTWTD
+677 FAWTD
-682 DAISRLERAPKGFM
+682 DAIARLERAPKGFM

-721 EDSLTGSRT
+721 EDSLTGART

-740 SIADLARETGQSIEA
+740 SIADLARDTGQNIGA

-762 PPLTVTMVCTVC
+762 PPLTVTMVCTTC
-774 NEEMEG
+774 GEELQG
-780 IQPPD
+780 VQPPK

-790 GAPGEDFVAREL
+790 GAPGEDFEAKEL

>member
-1 MARGSI
+1 
-7 SACDTSANFSASYQ
+7 
-21 ARRTGFMY
+21 MY
-29 KEVYVPVDNSDYSNQ
+29 KEIYVPVDNSDYSNQ

-54 HFGGRVAGC
+54 QFGGRVAGC

-142 VEDVNSGDYDLVVM
+142 VEDVN
-156 GAMGMAAVKDT
+156 AKDF
-167 VLGTVTERVVRRL
+167 
-180 EKADTLIVKDL
+180 
-191 DRDPFEH
+191 DRSPFEH

-216 IELAREFDGTVE
+216 IELAREFGGTVE
-228 GISVF
+228 AISVF

-290 DEGVELKTTLLA
+290 DEGVDLKTTLLA
-302 GKPFEQTF
+302 GKPFEQTL
-310 KYVKE
+310 KYVNGGE
-315 VNPTLVVMGR
+315 PTLVVMGR
-325 IGYHSDEEM
+325 IGYHSEHEM

-340 ENMMRYLPTNV
+340 ENTTRYLPTTV

-360 PDLYTAE
+360 PDLHTAE

-403 YTVITASVID
+403 YTVITAGVID

-427 MRAIGDQMRAAEAQ
+427 MRAIGDQMREAEAM

-456 RTADKANGTAN
+456 RTADKANGNGHKN
-467 GNGNGH
+467 GNGNGNGE
-473 VTKEEIF
+473 VTKDEIL
-480 EAGAGGFGKSED
+480 EAGRGGFGKSED
-492 QGDVE
+492 QGDIA
-497 GVSTDVQEEI
+497 GVSADVQDEI
-507 KRVAQ
+507 HRVAQ
-512 GRDRFECDVCRYV
+512 GQDRFECDVCRYV

-538 GPTHFHPVDA
+538 GPTHFHAVDA
-548 EIATAGVN
+548 EIATTAGD
-556 EALNISEV
+556 E
-564 YDGRELHWTED
+564 
-575 AKTFLDA
+575 
-582 LEEWQEK
+582 
-589 RRVRARVEKSALKK
+589 
-603 GYTTIT
+603 T
-609 REYAEQQYRE
+609 R
-619 ETGREAPIVET
+619 
-630 VEAPKAGGCPVSTAK
+630 
-645 MKVQETTGGTCAID
+645 
-659 HSAFQKVGAKVPE
+659 
-672 GGSKE
+672 
-677 FTWTD
+677 
-682 DAISRLERAPKGFM
+682 
-696 RNISRN
+696 N
-702 MTEKLAR
+702 
-709 ERGVHH
+709 
-715 IDLALV
+715 
-721 EDSLTGSRT
+721 
-730 TMEDVITGKV
+730 
-740 SIADLARETGQSIEA
+740 
-755 ENGEAPH
+755 
-762 PPLTVTMVCTVC
+762 
-774 NEEMEG
+774 
-780 IQPPD
+780 
-785 ECPVC
+785 
-790 GAPGEDFVAREL
+790 

>member
-1 MARGSI
+1 
-7 SACDTSANFSASYQ
+7 
-21 ARRTGFMY
+21 
-29 KEVYVPVDNSDYSNQ
+29 
-44 ACVIGVDVAR
+44 
-54 HFGGRVAGC
+54 
-63 HAYAA
+63 
-68 KMHDVRFRQMESGL
+68 
-82 PEEFRDEDEMKRQ
+82 
-95 RKIHDQ
+95 
-101 LITKGLEIIT
+101 
-111 DSYIDVL
+111 
-118 EPLCEKYDVELVRR
+118 
-132 SLEGKNFKVI
+132 
-142 VEDVNSGDYDLVVM
+142 

-191 DRDPFEH
+191 DRSPFEH
-198 IVVAVD
+198 IVVTVD

-216 IELAREFDGTVE
+216 IELARAFGGTVE
-228 GISVF
+228 AISVF

-302 GKPFEQTF
+302 GKPFEQTM
-310 KYVKE
+310 KYVNE

-325 IGYHSDEEM
+325 IGYHSDDEM

-351 LVGNYEYQA
+351 LVTNFEYQA

-367 EHMTW
+367 QHMTW
-372 TKEAL
+372 TTEAL
-377 ERMDRV
+377 ERMDRI

-390 ATGAILRYAIEKG
+390 ATGAVIRYAIEKG
-403 YTVITASVID
+403 YTVITTGVID
-413 EVIMSILPPGAMES
+413 EVIKNILPPGAMES
-427 MRAIGDQMRAAEAQ
+427 MRAIGDQMRAAQ
-441 GEDKPIDSLF
+441 QMGEDAPIESLF

-456 RTADKANGTAN
+456 RTKETAN
-467 GNGNGH
+467 GHENGSANGDQAA
-473 VTKEEIF
+473 KEEIF
-480 EAGAGGFGKSED
+480 EAGRGGFGKSED

-497 GVSTDVQEEI
+497 GISEEVQEEI
-507 KRVAQ
+507 RRSAQ
-512 GRDRFECDVCRYV
+512 GLDRFECDVCRYV
-525 AKGKPARCPVCGS
+525 AKGKPARCPVCGA
-538 GPTHFHPVDA
+538 GPTYFHAVDK
-548 EIATAGVN
+548 EITQADASEGS
-556 EALNISEV
+556 LNLSEV
-564 YDGRELHWTED
+564 YDGRELHWTDD
-575 AKTFLDA
+575 ARAFLDT

-619 ETGREAPIVET
+619 ETGREAPEV
-630 VEAPKAGGCPVSTAK
+630 KGGGCPVSHAK
-645 MKVQETTGGTCAID
+645 QKVEETSGGKCPID
-659 HSAFQKVGAKVPE
+659 HSAFQKAGNLVPE
-672 GGSKE
+672 GGSRE
-677 FTWTD
+677 FTWAQE
-682 DAISRLERAPKGFM
+682 AIERLERAPKGFM

-709 ERGVHH
+709 ERGATH

-721 EDSLTGSRT
+721 EESLTGARD

-740 SIADLARETGQSIEA
+740 SIAELAKDHGEA
-755 ENGEAPH
+755 IQADNGEAPH
-762 PPLTVTMVCTVC
+762 PPMTVTMVCTVC
-774 NEEMEG
+774 GEELQG
-780 IQPPD
+780 VQPPD
-785 ECPVC
+785 ECPIC
-790 GAPGEDFVAREL
+790 GAPPEDFEAR

>member
-1 MARGSI
+1 
-7 SACDTSANFSASYQ
+7 
-21 ARRTGFMY
+21 MY
-29 KEVYVPVDNSDYSNQ
+29 KEIYVPVDNSDYSNQ

-54 HFGGRVAGC
+54 TFGGRVAGC

-142 VEDVNSGDYDLVVM
+142 VEDVNDGDYDLVVV

-180 EKADTLIVKDL
+180 TKADTLIVKDL
-191 DRDPFEH
+191 DRNPFEH

-216 IELAREFDGTVE
+216 IELARAFGGTVE
-228 GISVF
+228 AISVF

-244 IAGVLSTKAQKVFR
+244 IAGVLSSKAQKVFR

-281 LEVAKKIAE
+281 LEVAKKIAA

-302 GKPFEQTF
+302 GKPFEQTM
-310 KYVKE
+310 KYVNE
-315 VNPTLVVMGR
+315 VEPTLVVMGR
-325 IGYHSDEEM
+325 IGYHSDDEM

-360 PDLYTAE
+360 PDLYTAA

-403 YTVITASVID
+403 YTVITATVID
-413 EVIMSILPPGAMES
+413 EVIMTILPPGAMES
-427 MRAIGDQMRAAEAQ
+427 MRAIGDQMREAEAQ

-456 RTADKANGTAN
+456 RTADKANGNGANGTAN
-467 GNGNGH
+467 GNGRKANGNGH

-480 EAGAGGFGKSED
+480 EAGAGGFGQSED

-497 GVSTDVQEEI
+497 GVSADVQDEI
-507 KRVAQ
+507 RRAAQ
-512 GRDRFECDVCRYV
+512 GRDRYECDVCRYV
-525 AKGKPARCPVCGS
+525 AKGMPARCPVCGS
-538 GPTHFHPVDA
+538 DPTHFHAVDA
-548 EIATAGVN
+548 EITQADLSEGD
-556 EALNISEV
+556 LNLSEV
-564 YDGRELHWTED
+564 YDGRELHWTDE
-575 AKTFLDA
+575 AKALLDG
-582 LEEWQEK
+582 LDEWQEK

-609 REYAEQQYRE
+609 REYVEQQYRE
-619 ETGREAPIVET
+619 ETGREAPKVT
-630 VEAPKAGGCPVSTAK
+630 GGGCPVSHAK
-645 MKVQETTGGTCAID
+645 QHVEKTTGAKCPID
-659 HSAFQKVGAKVPE
+659 HSAFQKAETLVPE

-677 FTWTD
+677 FAWTEE
-682 DAISRLERAPKGFM
+682 AIERLDRAPKGFM

-702 MTEKLAR
+702 MTENLAR
-709 ERGVHH
+709 ERGVTN

-721 EDSLTGSRT
+721 EDSLSGART

-740 SIADLARETGQSIEA
+740 SIADLARNTGEKIEA
-755 ENGEAPH
+755 EDGEVPH
-762 PPLTVTMVCTVC
+762 PPMTVTMVCTVC
-774 NEEMEG
+774 NEEMQG
-780 IQPPD
+780 IQPPE

-790 GAPGEDFVAREL
+790 GAPPEDFEAKEL

>member
-1 MARGSI
+1 MYLSAFDGLGERG
-7 SACDTSANFSASYQ
+7 Q
-21 ARRTGFMY
+21 MY

-44 ACVIGVDVAR
+44 ACVIGIEVAR

-101 LITKGLEIIT
+101 LISKGLEIIT

-118 EPLCEKYDVELVRR
+118 EPLCEKYNVELVRR

-142 VEDVNSGDYDLVVM
+142 VEDVNENDFDLVVI

-180 EKADTLIVKDL
+180 TKADTLIVKDL
-191 DRDPFEH
+191 DQSPFEH

-216 IELAREFDGTVE
+216 IELAREFGGTVE
-228 GISVF
+228 AISVF

-244 IAGVLSTKAQKVFR
+244 IAGVLSSKAQKVFR

-281 LEVAKKIAE
+281 LEVAKQIAE

-302 GKPFEQTF
+302 GKPFEQTL

-315 VNPTLVVMGR
+315 VNPTMVVMGR
-325 IGYHSDEEM
+325 IGYHSDDEM

-351 LVGNYEYQA
+351 LITNFEYQA

-367 EHMTW
+367 QHMTW

-390 ATGAILRYAIEKG
+390 ATGAVIRYAIEKG
-403 YTVITASVID
+403 YTVITTGVID
-413 EVIMSILPPGAMES
+413 EVIKNILPPGAMES
-427 MRAIGDQMRAAEAQ
+427 MRAIGDQMRAAQ
-441 GEDKPIDSLF
+441 QMGEDAPIESLF

-456 RTADKANGTAN
+456 RTKETNGHENGSANGSDQAA
-467 GNGNGH
+467 
-473 VTKEEIF
+473 KEEIF
-480 EAGAGGFGKSED
+480 EGGYGGFGKSED
-492 QGDVE
+492 QGGIE
-497 GVSTDVQEEI
+497 GVSAEVQEEI
-507 KRVAQ
+507 RRSAQ
-512 GRDRFECDVCRYV
+512 GLDRFECDVCRYV

-538 GPTHFHPVDA
+538 GPANFHAVDA
-548 EIATAGVN
+548 EITQADASEGD
-556 EALNISEV
+556 LNLAQV
-564 YDGRELHWTED
+564 YDGRELHWTDD
-575 AKTFLDA
+575 AKAFLDS

-609 REYAEQQYRE
+609 REYVEQQYRE
-619 ETGREAPIVET
+619 ETGREAPEVRS
-630 VEAPKAGGCPVSTAK
+630 GGCPVDHAK
-645 MKVQETTGGTCAID
+645 MKVERETGAKCPID
-659 HSAFQKVGAKVPE
+659 HSAFKKEGAVVPE

-677 FTWTD
+677 FTWTE
-682 DAISRLERAPKGFM
+682 DAIARLERAPKGFM

-702 MTEKLAR
+702 MTENLAR
-709 ERGVHH
+709 ERAVTH

-721 EDSLTGSRT
+721 EDSLAGARN
-730 TMEDVITGKV
+730 TMEDVITGKI
-740 SIADLARETGQSIEA
+740 SIADLAKDHGEKIEA
-755 ENGEAPH
+755 EDGEAPH
-762 PPLTVTMVCTVC
+762 PPMTVSMVCTVC
-774 NEEMEG
+774 NEEMQG

-790 GAPGEDFVAREL
+790 GAPPEDFGVKEL

>member
-1 MARGSI
+1 
-7 SACDTSANFSASYQ
+7 
-21 ARRTGFMY
+21 MY
-29 KEVYVPVDNSDYSNQ
+29 KEIYVPVDNSDYSNQ

-54 HFGGRVAGC
+54 QFGGRVAGC

-142 VEDVNSGDYDLVVM
+142 VEDVNANDFDLVVI

-180 EKADTLIVKDL
+180 ERADTLIVKDL
-191 DRDPFEH
+191 DRSPFEH

-216 IELAREFDGTVE
+216 IELAREFGGTVE
-228 GISVF
+228 AISVF

-244 IAGVLSTKAQKVFR
+244 IAGVLSSKAQKVFR

-281 LEVAKKIAE
+281 LEIAKKIAE

-302 GKPFEQTF
+302 GKPFEQTY
-310 KYVKE
+310 KYVNE
-315 VNPTLVVMGR
+315 VNPTMVVMGR
-325 IGYHSDEEM
+325 IGYHSDDEM

-340 ENMMRYLPTNV
+340 ENMMRFLPTNV
-351 LVGNYEYQA
+351 LITNYEYQA

-377 ERMDRV
+377 ERLDRI

-390 ATGAILRYAIEKG
+390 ATGAIIRYAIEKG
-403 YTVITASVID
+403 YTVITTGVID
-413 EVIMSILPPGAMES
+413 EVIKSILPPGAMES
-427 MRAIGDQMRAAEAQ
+427 MRAIGDQMREAEAM
-441 GEDKPIDSLF
+441 GEEKPIDSLF

-456 RTADKANGTAN
+456 RSADKANGNGTNGHKNGSAN
-467 GNGNGH
+467 GSNG
-473 VTKEEIF
+473 TDEAMKQEIF
-480 EAGAGGFGKSED
+480 ESGRGGFGQSED
-492 QGDVE
+492 QGDIE
-497 GVSTDVQEEI
+497 GISAEVREEI
-507 KRVAQ
+507 QRSAQ
-512 GRDRFECDVCRYV
+512 GHDRFECDVCRYV
-525 AKGKPARCPVCGS
+525 AKGKPAKCPVCGS
-538 GPTHFHPVDA
+538 GPVHFHAVDA
-548 EIATAGVN
+548 EIATTSDDEN
-556 EALNISEV
+556 LNLSEV
-564 YDGRELHWTED
+564 YDGRELHWTDD
-575 AKTFLDA
+575 ATALLDS

-589 RRVRARVEKSALKK
+589 RRVKARVEKSALKK

-609 REYAEQQYRE
+609 RDYVAQQYRE
-619 ETGREAPIVET
+619 ETGREAPEV
-630 VEAPKAGGCPVSTAK
+630 KSGGCPVSHAK
-645 MKVQETTGGTCAID
+645 EQVQETSGATCPID
-659 HSAFQKVGAKVPE
+659 HSAFQKAGAQVPE

-682 DAISRLERAPKGFM
+682 DAIERLNRAPKGFM

-709 ERGVHH
+709 ERGTTQ

-721 EDSLTGSRT
+721 EDSLTGART

-740 SIADLARETGQSIEA
+740 SIADLANDTGEKIEA
-755 ENGEAPH
+755 EDGEAPH
-762 PPLTVTMVCTVC
+762 PPMTVTMVCTTC
-774 NEEMEG
+774 GEEMQG
-780 IQPPD
+780 VQPPE

-790 GAPGEDFVAREL
+790 GAPGEDFEQK

>member
-1 MARGSI
+1 
-7 SACDTSANFSASYQ
+7 
-21 ARRTGFMY
+21 MY

-54 HFGGRVAGC
+54 KFGGRVAGC

-142 VEDVNSGDYDLVVM
+142 VEDVNQNDFDLVVM

-191 DRDPFEH
+191 DRSPFEH

-216 IELAREFDGTVE
+216 IELAREFGGTVE
-228 GISVF
+228 AISVF

-244 IAGVLSTKAQKVFR
+244 IAGVLSSKAQKVFR

-281 LEVAKKIAE
+281 LEIAKKIAE

-302 GKPFEQTF
+302 GKPFEQTM
-310 KYVKE
+310 KYVNE

-325 IGYHSDEEM
+325 IGYHSDDEM

-340 ENMMRYLPTNV
+340 ENMMRYLPTNI
-351 LVGNYEYQA
+351 LIGNYEYQA

-372 TKEAL
+372 TDEAL
-377 ERMDRV
+377 QRLDRI

-390 ATGAILRYAIEKG
+390 ATGAIIRYAIEKG
-403 YTVITASVID
+403 YTVITTGVID
-413 EVIMSILPPGAMES
+413 EVIKSILPPGAMES
-427 MRAIGDQMRAAEAQ
+427 MRAIGDQMREAEAM

-456 RTADKANGTAN
+456 RTADKAANGNGAANGKAN
-467 GNGNGH
+467 GNGNGE
-473 VTKEEIF
+473 VTKDEIL
-480 EAGAGGFGKSED
+480 EAGRGGFGKSEN
-492 QGDVE
+492 QGDIA
-497 GVSTDVQEEI
+497 GVSRHV
-507 KRVAQ
+507 
-512 GRDRFECDVCRYV
+512 
-525 AKGKPARCPVCGS
+525 
-538 GPTHFHPVDA
+538 
-548 EIATAGVN
+548 
-556 EALNISEV
+556 
-564 YDGRELHWTED
+564 
-575 AKTFLDA
+575 
-582 LEEWQEK
+582 
-589 RRVRARVEKSALKK
+589 
-603 GYTTIT
+603 
-609 REYAEQQYRE
+609 
-619 ETGREAPIVET
+619 
-630 VEAPKAGGCPVSTAK
+630 
-645 MKVQETTGGTCAID
+645 
-659 HSAFQKVGAKVPE
+659 
-672 GGSKE
+672 
-677 FTWTD
+677 
-682 DAISRLERAPKGFM
+682 
-696 RNISRN
+696 
-702 MTEKLAR
+702 
-709 ERGVHH
+709 
-715 IDLALV
+715 
-721 EDSLTGSRT
+721 
-730 TMEDVITGKV
+730 
-740 SIADLARETGQSIEA
+740 
-755 ENGEAPH
+755 
-762 PPLTVTMVCTVC
+762 
-774 NEEMEG
+774 
-780 IQPPD
+780 PD
-785 ECPVC
+785 EIHPL
-790 GAPGEDFVAREL
+790 APRQEP

>member
-1 MARGSI
+1 
-7 SACDTSANFSASYQ
+7 
-21 ARRTGFMY
+21 MY
-29 KEVYVPVDNSDYSNQ
+29 KEIYVPVDNSDYSNQ

-54 HFGGRVAGC
+54 QFGGRVAGC

-142 VEDVNSGDYDLVVM
+142 VEDVNDNDFDLVVI

-180 EKADTLIVKDL
+180 TKADTLIVKDL
-191 DRDPFEH
+191 DRSPFEH

-216 IELAREFDGTVE
+216 IELAREFGGTVE
-228 GISVF
+228 AISVF

-244 IAGVLSTKAQKVFR
+244 IAGVLSSKAQKVFR

-302 GKPFEQTF
+302 GKPFEQTM
-310 KYVKE
+310 KYVNE

-325 IGYHSDEEM
+325 IGYHSDDEM

-351 LVGNYEYQA
+351 LIGNYEYQA

-372 TKEAL
+372 TDEAL
-377 ERMDRV
+377 QRLDRI

-390 ATGAILRYAIEKG
+390 ATGAIIRYAIEKG
-403 YTVITASVID
+403 YTVITTGVID
-413 EVIMSILPPGAMES
+413 EVIKSILPPGAMES
-427 MRAIGDQMRAAEAQ
+427 MRAIGDQMREAEAM
-441 GEDKPIDSLF
+441 GEEKPIDSLF

-456 RTADKANGTAN
+456 RTADKANGNSATNGKAN
-467 GNGNGH
+467 GNGHKNGNGE
-473 VTKEEIF
+473 VTKDEIL
-480 EAGAGGFGKSED
+480 EAGRGGFGKSED
-492 QGDVE
+492 QGDIE
-497 GVSTDVQEEI
+497 GVSADVQDEI
-507 KRVAQ
+507 HRAAQ
-512 GRDRFECDVCRYV
+512 GQDRFECDVCRYV

-538 GPTHFHPVDA
+538 GPTHFHAVDA
-548 EIATAGVN
+548 EIATTAGDETMN
-556 EALNISEV
+556 LSEV

-575 AKTFLDA
+575 ATALLDS

-603 GYTTIT
+603 GYSTIT
-609 REYAEQQYRE
+609 REYVEQQYRE
-619 ETGREAPIVET
+619 ETGREAPEV
-630 VEAPKAGGCPVSTAK
+630 KSGGCPVSHAK
-645 MKVQETTGGTCAID
+645 EQVQETTGAKCPID
-659 HSAFQKVGAKVPE
+659 HSAFQKAGALVPE

-677 FTWTD
+677 FTWTQE
-682 DAISRLERAPKGFM
+682 AIDRLDRAPKGFM

-709 ERGVHH
+709 ERGVTH
-715 IDLALV
+715 IDLPLV
-721 EDSLTGSRT
+721 EDSLSGART

-740 SIADLARETGQSIEA
+740 SIADLAKDTGEKIEA

-762 PPLTVTMVCTVC
+762 PPMTVTMICGTC
-774 NEEMEG
+774 GEEMEG
-780 IQPPD
+780 IQPPE

-790 GAPGEDFVAREL
+790 GAPGEEFEQR

>member
-1 MARGSI
+1 
-7 SACDTSANFSASYQ
+7 
-21 ARRTGFMY
+21 MY
-29 KEVYVPVDNSDYSNQ
+29 KEIYVPVDNSDYSNQ

-54 HFGGRVAGC
+54 KFGGRVAGC

-180 EKADTLIVKDL
+180 KKADTLIVKDL
-191 DRDPFEH
+191 DRSPFEH

-216 IELAREFDGTVE
+216 IELAREFGGTVE
-228 GISVF
+228 AISVF

-281 LEVAKKIAE
+281 LEVAKKIAQ

-302 GKPFEQTF
+302 GKPFEQTL

-325 IGYHSDEEM
+325 IGYHSDDEM

-340 ENMMRYLPTNV
+340 ENIMRYLPTNV
-351 LVGNYEYQA
+351 LVTNFEYQA

-367 EHMTW
+367 EHITW

-390 ATGAILRYAIEKG
+390 ATGAVIRYAIEKG
-403 YTVITASVID
+403 YTVITTGVID
-413 EVIMSILPPGAMES
+413 EVIKNILPPGAMES
-427 MRAIGDQMRAAEAQ
+427 MRAIGDQMRAAQ
-441 GEDKPIDSLF
+441 QMGEDAPIESLF
-451 KDFDE
+451 RDFDE
-456 RTADKANGTAN
+456 RAQEAD
-467 GNGNGH
+467 GH
-473 VTKEEIF
+473 EDGSAAGADQAAKEEIF
-480 EAGAGGFGKSED
+480 SSSAGGFGKSED

-497 GVSTDVQEEI
+497 GISAEVQEEI
-507 KRVAQ
+507 RRSAQ
-512 GRDRFECDVCRYV
+512 GLDRFECDVCRYV

-538 GPTHFHPVDA
+538 GPTHFHAVDA
-548 EIATAGVN
+548 GIATAD
-556 EALNISEV
+556 EAEGGLNLSEV
-564 YDGRELHWTED
+564 YDGRELHWTDD
-575 AKTFLDA
+575 AREFLDS

-609 REYAEQQYRE
+609 REYVEQQYRE
-619 ETGREAPIVET
+619 ETGRAAPEIDSD
-630 VEAPKAGGCPVSTAK
+630 GCPVSHAK
-645 MKVQETTGGTCAID
+645 EKVEKTSGGKCPID
-659 HSAFQKVGAKVPE
+659 HSAFQKAGALDAE
-672 GGSKE
+672 GGSRE
-677 FTWTD
+677 FTWTG
-682 DAISRLERAPKGFM
+682 DAIERLNRAPEGFM

-709 ERGVHH
+709 ERGTTH

-721 EDSLTGSRT
+721 EDSLVGARD

-740 SIADLARETGQSIEA
+740 SIAELARDHGETIQA

-762 PPLTVTMVCTVC
+762 PPMSVTMVCTVC
-774 NEEMEG
+774 GEELQG
-780 IQPPD
+780 VAPPD

-790 GAPGEDFVAREL
+790 GAPPEDFETR